1 MVTFRTRGR
10 RLWLGG
16 AIAAALVASLAALLL
31 RPMLERAV
39 RARIE
44 SATVRHGMVA
54 RIGLVH
60 VGVWPLLRLEG
71 VDLDLGHGVRLHADI
86 ITATW
91 PGRLRLAVR
100 AATLAGPTAIMV
112 SSPATAWDIAGIL
125 GEHLQ
130 LTLVEPQAG
139 LSIRKLADPVG
150 SAWNV
155 EARGL
160 DVGRLLDVRRDAHP
174 LLDGGIA
181 DGRVDLR
188 ASTDELSFHVDVGA
202 RGARLGVLADNADD
216 EPQLG
221 DPTDVTMRFDG
232 AWRRPEGTIEI
243 PEVHA
248 TLASAALSGSIALR
262 DLDTDPNVPCRA
274 TGASRDSLRCAPVV
288 PCRAAGASRD
298 SLRCAPVV
306 DLALGVRHLD
316 FAQLLGTSGLAVPES
331 LGMAPGGGS
340 DLGSATIDVRVRG
353 RLADP
358 ASLSVS
364 QKIDFRPPRQMPP
377 AIARLRGD
385 FIFSSDD
392 GPGPHRPIN
401 VSLASPDFIALRDVP
416 PLFVRTLLLAEDT
429 GFYGHRGIDLRELPT
444 ALLTN
449 WSRGGAARGASTIT
463 QQLAK
468 NLFLSRD
475 KQVGRKLQELAITF
489 LLESALGKDRI
500 LEIYL
505 NIIEWGPDL
514 RGLRPAARRYFG
526 REPREL
532 TPAQMAF
539 LVAIIPGPI
548 KYQSSFARGT
558 PGPGLR
564 SLIDE
569 LLAKLR
575 SVHVIGEEEYQ
586 QALGEPIVV
595 AGGRPPG

>member
-1 MVTFRTRGR
+1 MVTFRIRGR
-10 RLWLGG
+10 RWLLG
-16 AIAAALVASLAALLL
+16 AIATAVVVSLSALLL

-39 RARIE
+39 LARIE
-44 SATVRHGMVA
+44 SAALRHGMVA
-54 RIGLVH
+54 RIRLVH
-60 VGVWPLLRLEG
+60 VGVWPLLRLAG
-71 VDLDLGHGVRLHADI
+71 FDLGLGHGVRLHADEI
-86 ITATW
+86 AATW

-100 AATLAGPTAIMV
+100 AATLAGPAGVRV
-112 SSPATAWDIAGIL
+112 SSPASVWDLQGIRS
-125 GEHLQ
+125 EDFQ
-130 LTLVEPQAG
+130 LTLVGPQDG
-139 LSIRKLADPVG
+139 LSIRKLADPG
-150 SAWNV
+150 DSAWNV
-155 EARGL
+155 EAHGL
-160 DVGRLLDVRRDAHP
+160 DVGHLLDVRRDAHP

-181 DGRVDLR
+181 DGRVALR
-188 ASTDELSFHVDVGA
+188 ASTDALRFNVDMGA
-202 RGARLGVLADNADD
+202 RGARLRALADTTAD

-221 DPTDVTMRFDG
+221 DPTDIAVRFDG
-232 AWRRPEGTIEI
+232 AWRRAEGTIEI

-248 TLASAALSGSIALR
+248 TLAGAALSGSIALR
-262 DLDTDPNVPCRA
+262 DLDTDPI
-274 TGASRDSLRCAPVV
+274 
-288 PCRAAGASRD
+288 
-298 SLRCAPVV
+298 V
-306 DLALGVRHLD
+306 DLALGVKHLD

-331 LGMAPGGGS
+331 LGMAPGGGR
-340 DLGSATIDVRVRG
+340 DLGLATIDVRVRG
-353 RLADP
+353 RPADP

-364 QKIDFRPPRQMPP
+364 QKIDFKPPRRMPP
-377 AIARLRGD
+377 AISRLRGD

-392 GPGPHRPIN
+392 GPGPHRPID
-401 VSLASPDFIALRDVP
+401 VSPASPDFIALREVP
-416 PLFVRTLLLAEDT
+416 PLFVRTLLLSEDA

-444 ALLTN
+444 ALLTD

-475 KQVGRKLQELAITF
+475 KQIGRKLQELAITF

-532 TPAQMAF
+532 TPAEMAF

-548 KYQSSFARGT
+548 KYQSSFAHGT

-575 SVHVIGEEEYQ
+575 SVHAIGEEEYL
-586 QALGEPIVV
+586 QAIGEPIVV
-595 AGGRPPG
+595 AGRRPPG

>member
-1 MVTFRTRGR
+1 
-10 RLWLGG
+10 
-16 AIAAALVASLAALLL
+16 
-31 RPMLERAV
+31 MLEHAV

-44 SATVRHGMVA
+44 SAAVRHGMVA

-71 VDLDLGHGVRLHADI
+71 FDLDLGHGLRLHAEMLA
-86 ITATW
+86 ATW

-100 AATLAGPTAIMV
+100 AGTLAGPAGIRV
-112 SSPATAWDIAGIL
+112 SSPATAWDVTGSH
-125 GEHLQ
+125 GEDLR
-130 LTLVEPQAG
+130 LTLVGPQTG
-139 LSIRKLADPVG
+139 LSIRKLTDSLG
-150 SAWNV
+150 SEWSV

-160 DVGRLLDVRRDAHP
+160 DAGRLIDVRRGTLP

-181 DGRVDLR
+181 DGRVVLR
-188 ASTDELSFHVDVGA
+188 GSTDALRFHVDMSV
-202 RGARLGVLADNADD
+202 RGARLGALADNAAD

-221 DPTDVTMRFDG
+221 DPTDVTIRFDG
-232 AWRRPEGTIEI
+232 AWRRAEGTIEI
-243 PEVHA
+243 PGVHA
-248 TLASAALSGSIALR
+248 TLAGATLSGSIALR
-262 DLDTDPNVPCRA
+262 DLDTNPM
-274 TGASRDSLRCAPVV
+274 
-288 PCRAAGASRD
+288 
-298 SLRCAPVV
+298 V
-306 DLALGVRHLD
+306 DLALGARRLD

-331 LGMAPGGGS
+331 LGMVPGGGH

-353 RLADP
+353 RPADP
-358 ASLSVS
+358 ASLWVS

-385 FIFSSDD
+385 FIFSSDE
-392 GPGPHRPIN
+392 GPGPHHPID
-401 VSLASPDFIALRDVP
+401 VSLASPDFIALREVP
-416 PLFVRTLLLAEDT
+416 PLFVRTLLLAEDA
-429 GFYGHRGIDLRELPT
+429 GFYGHRGIDLRELPA

-449 WSRGGAARGASTIT
+449 WSRGSVARGASTIT

-475 KQVGRKLQELAITF
+475 KQLGRKLQELAITF

-514 RGLRPAARRYFG
+514 RGLRPAARHYFG
-526 REPREL
+526 REPGAL
-532 TPAQMAF
+532 TPAEMAF
-539 LVAIIPGPI
+539 LVTIIPGPI
-548 KYQSSFARGT
+548 KYQSSFAHGA

-575 SVHVIGEEEYQ
+575 SVHAISEEEYL

>member
-1 MVTFRTRGR
+1 MVTFRTRAR
-10 RLWLGG
+10 RWWLGG
-16 AIAAALVASLAALLL
+16 AIATALVASLAAVLP
-31 RPMLERAV
+31 RSMLEHAV

-44 SATVRHGMVA
+44 SATVRHGVVA

-71 VDLDLGHGVRLHADI
+71 VDLDLGHEVRLHADM

-100 AATLAGPTAIMV
+100 GATLAGPAGVSV

-125 GEHLQ
+125 GDDLQ
-130 LTLVEPQAG
+130 LTLVQPQTG

-160 DVGRLLDVRRDAHP
+160 DVSRLLDVRRDAHP

-181 DGRVDLR
+181 DGRADLR
-188 ASTDELSFHVDVGA
+188 ASTDALRFHVDMGA
-202 RGARLGVLADNADD
+202 HGARLGALADNADD

-221 DPTDVTMRFDG
+221 APTDVTIRFDG
-232 AWRRPEGTIEI
+232 VWQRAEGTIEI
-243 PEVHA
+243 PDVHA
-248 TLASAALSGSIALR
+248 MLAGATVSGSIALR
-262 DLDTDPNVPCRA
+262 DLDTDPI
-274 TGASRDSLRCAPVV
+274 
-288 PCRAAGASRD
+288 
-298 SLRCAPVV
+298 V

-331 LGMAPGGGS
+331 LGMAPDGGH
-340 DLGSATIDVRVRG
+340 DLGSATIEVRVG
-353 RLADP
+353 GHLADP

-377 AIARLRGD
+377 AIARLRGG
-385 FIFSSDD
+385 FVFSSGD
-392 GPGPHRPIN
+392 GPGPRRPID

-416 PLFVRTLLLAEDT
+416 PLFVRTLLLAEDA
-429 GFYGHRGIDLRELPT
+429 GFYGHRGIDLRELPA

-475 KQVGRKLQELAITF
+475 KQLGRKLQELAITF

-514 RGLRPAARRYFG
+514 RGLRSAARHYFG
-526 REPREL
+526 CEPRAL
-532 TPAQMAF
+532 TPAEMAF

-548 KYQSSFARGT
+548 KYQSSFAHGT

-569 LLAKLR
+569 LLTKVR
-575 SVHVIGEEEYQ
+575 SVHAISDEEYL
-586 QALGEPIVV
+586 QALRDPIIV
-595 AGGRPPG
+595 AGARPPGRE